1 MYKNIKNQQMKISH
15 IIILATLPFAV
26 FSQKN
31 KVQGA
36 WRSLSDY
43 ESTLKESPDVSYLL
57 KAKEDEDK
65 LPHWWANL
73 ILVGSNEAIRD

>member
-1 MYKNIKNQQMKISH
+1 MKIFQ
-15 IIILATLPFAV
+15 IIILLTLPFAV

-43 ESTLKESPDVSYLL
+43 ESTLTESPDVSYLL
-57 KAKEDEDK
+57 KAKENID
-65 LPHWWANL
+65 LAS
-73 ILVGSNEAIRD
+73 VNEETNKY